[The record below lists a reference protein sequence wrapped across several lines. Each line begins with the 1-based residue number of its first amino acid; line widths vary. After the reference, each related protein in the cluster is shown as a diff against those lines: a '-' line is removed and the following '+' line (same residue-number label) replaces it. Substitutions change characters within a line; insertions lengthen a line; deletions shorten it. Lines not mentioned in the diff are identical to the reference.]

1 MIALGCRWPIL
12 AVLRTICG
20 LCADWGRRSSRLGH
34 CPDDG
39 TRPHTHRSLS
49 DYGPPEGRCASLRDG
64 PAAHPSPGS
73 VQPGDG
79 AGYEEAEE
87 WDVMTAPHGVD
98 AIEPEKRAKPR
109 PGGRG
114 FVSRLTSDGHRS
126 AALVFL
132 LPRGLLGGLVD
143 RLAHLWVAAQA
154 ASEGQ
159 PCPRMSRRPVTTSQT
174 THAARPE
181 TPANTSGEPSAMARF
196 AAPAEMSTMPP
207 ATPSIRCHGRVNPLA
222 WVASAAPMKVAPSA
236 GSASAKAAA
245 WSCQISS
252 KAGVGSARPSAAST
266 TAMCVHMTRADI
278 AESVAPAAPASRD
291 QSAPAAP
298 RRCTSPCS
306 PVTNSRSRGRI
317 RASRPTATAT
327 APRFAAW

>member
-114 FVSRLTSDGHRS
+114 L
-126 AALVFL
+126 
-132 LPRGLLGGLVD
+132 
-143 RLAHLWVAAQA
+143 RLALDERWAQVSGA
-154 ASEGQ
+154 CLLAPARS
-159 PCPRMSRRPVTTSQT
+159 PWRSRRPPC
-174 THAARPE
+174 APLGRC
-181 TPANTSGEPSAMARF
+181 SGCVR
-196 AAPAEMSTMPP
+196 
-207 ATPSIRCHGRVNPLA
+207 
-222 WVASAAPMKVAPSA
+222 
-236 GSASAKAAA
+236 GSAL
-245 WSCQISS
+245 
-252 KAGVGSARPSAAST
+252 ST
-266 TAMCVHMTRADI
+266 D
-278 AESVAPAAPASRD
+278 EP
-291 QSAPAAP
+291 
-298 RRCTSPCS
+298 
-306 PVTNSRSRGRI
+306 
-317 RASRPTATAT
+317 
-327 APRFAAW
+327 